1 MGQIGVSGT
10 LNFGSVSSR
19 NRVEIGSET
28 GQNGGGLEKT
38 TFSGLNSN
46 GK

>member
-28 GQNGGGLEKT
+28 GQNGGGARKNDV
-38 TFSGLNSN
+38 FGSQFQR
-46 GK
+46 